1 MLPIKD
7 KEDFK
12 NQYVEIFS
20 RVESSPLELANNSE
34 KYHALVT
41 LIKQVMNKQW
51 VNNIQSNIK
60 ADKRRIYYL
69 SMEFLIGKMLSYHLT
84 NLGIEDTVREGLAD
98 LNISYDQLLHEE
110 EEAPLGNGGLG
121 RLAACYLDSMAHDQK
136 AGYGFGFGIRY
147 KYGLF
152 NQRIVNGMQVEEP
165 DTWLS
170 NGYVWETIKTDRMMT
185 VKFKGN
191 VRSEIKDDRLVFI
204 HENYDPIWAVP
215 YDISFLGYH
224 DEKKVTYLR
233 LYSAEPMTRQFDLDV
248 FNQGDY
254 ERASAYRAEV
264 EAISSILYPKDQTAS
279 GQELRLKQE
288 YFLSAASIGD
298 SVSYY
303 KSVYGSV
310 DDKFVQRMAFHIN
323 DTHPAVSIPEL
334 MRILIDEE
342 GMDWDKAWAISRN
355 VFSYTN
361 HTILPE
367 ALETWPVE
375 QFRTLLP
382 RIYMI
387 VEEIDRRSQE
397 EIRVNYPGDENL
409 LMNTAIIVD
418 GRIHMAR
425 LAVIG
430 SYSVNGV
437 SKIHSQILKE
447 KILAAFYRI
456 TPEKFCNVT
465 NGVSYRRFLHLAN
478 KPLSDLISRAIGE
491 EWLSDANELEKLL
504 EFKGDRGFLEGL
516 AQAKYKNKERLA
528 NFVSQQQG
536 IKIDPASIF
545 DIQVKRFHGYK
556 RQHLNV
562 LKILDLYNRFKEGK
576 TIQPTTFIFGGKASS
591 SYWRAKD
598 TIKLIHTVADIVN
611 RDPYVKEYI
620 RVIFLENF
628 NVSLGEI
635 IYPAAD
641 ISEQISTAGKEASGT
656 GCMKFMFNGALTI
669 GSRDGANLEI
679 AEAVGDEHIAL
690 FGITADQAMEL
701 YGDPGYK
708 SWNDYAGTPNLK
720 RVVDQLV
727 NGFLQTDYSFQGIYD
742 SLLQENDQYFVL
754 RDFSS
759 YTETWERLNNKYAVQ
774 EKWLESALYN
784 IAKAGIFS
792 SDRAIH
798 EYADLIWKT
807 ER

>member
-1 MLPIKD
+1 MPIKD